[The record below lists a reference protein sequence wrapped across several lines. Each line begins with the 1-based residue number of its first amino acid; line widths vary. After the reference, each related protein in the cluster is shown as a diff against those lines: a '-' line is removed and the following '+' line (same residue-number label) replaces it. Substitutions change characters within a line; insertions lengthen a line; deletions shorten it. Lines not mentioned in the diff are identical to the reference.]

1 MKLGLALGGGGVR
14 GLAHVPALE
23 MLDELGIRPDRIAGT
38 SMGAIIGAMYAAGVS
53 GEKIRQCVQGLTIL
67 KSDKPKDVWEKK
79 DKLSHWF
86 KFFRFS
92 KGRKAILS
100 ADGFLSLLFEGLEV
114 EDFSDL
120 EIPLDVVATDYY
132 RDEKV
137 VIGTGDLKLAVK
149 ASMAIPGVFEPVVH
163 DGRVLVDGGMADN
176 LPYGVLQ
183 DDCDIV
189 IAIDVLPVRKVDET
203 EPPNLVTAV
212 LGMFDTLIERNT
224 EDRLN
229 EDPPTIYVRPEL
241 RDIVTLDFD
250 QVESVYEQSAPA
262 IEKLRKI
269 LQEMQERGQL

>member
-14 GLAHVPALE
+14 GLAHVPVLE

-38 SMGAIIGAMYAAGVS
+38 SMGAIIGTMYAAGIK
-53 GEKIRQCVQGLTIL
+53 GEEIREGVQGLTIL
-67 KSDKPKDVWEKK
+67 KTDKAKDVWEKK
-79 DKLSHWF
+79 DKLIRWF
-86 KFFRFS
+86 EFFRFS

-100 ADGFLSLLFEGLEV
+100 ADGFLSLLFEGLQV

-132 RDEKV
+132 RDERV
-137 VIGTGDLKLAVK
+137 VIGTGDLKSAVK
-149 ASMAIPGVFEPVVH
+149 ASMAIPGVFEPVIH

-176 LPYGVLQ
+176 LPYEILQ

-189 IAIDVLPVRKVDET
+189 IAIDVLPVREVDET

-224 EDRLN
+224 EDRLK
-229 EDPPTIYVRPEL
+229 DHPPTIYVRPEL
-241 RDIVTLDFD
+241 RDIGTLDFD
-250 QVESVYEQSAPA
+250 QVETVYEQSAPA
-262 IEKLRKI
+262 IENLRKI
-269 LQEMQERGQL
+269 LKEMQERGEL